1 MRGRGCRRRRLPLA
15 TAGILM
21 ILVVPMATSAADQT
35 SGGLVGYEIESAAP
49 GVELVYDNAAFPT
62 PTHPAFTGT
71 MPEATSTMATGPQTE
86 GFTSILWP
94 GPLAG
99 NLGTTFQQL
108 NQLCAPASIPLP
120 SGANCLPIPQALK
133 QFMAGKNDPVRADA
147 KNSGP
152 QDASYGGP
160 GALYMR
166 AHAVDQQATADSGVS
181 SFVASPLVNFGSVTS
196 HSSAQLAGGGNVA
209 VGDAIGTMG
218 GLEMGLGLPG
228 LPANVALL
236 SIDSVVSTVH
246 VQSDGSKGSGKGGT
260 VITGVTVAGMPA
272 TIDQDGLHLGP
283 VNQPLGPLL
292 APLASTAS
300 RLLDQF
306 KFKVSVAQPIE
317 VTQGSSEMLALG
329 GVTVAFKTPDGSSFK
344 ITGGKAAAAV
354 DGSPSEPFP
363 SLPAIPP
370 TVAPSLS
377 SPEAALSAPFLPAVA
392 SAPTATLSAPAVS
405 PAVPQSTRNASF
417 LPGFGGLAVGLL
429 VAGLVAVA
437 LIGAGLKR
445 LSDDVLAEA
454 PGGPGCPNEG
464 KRP

>member
-1 MRGRGCRRRRLPLA
+1 VATA
-15 TAGILM
+15 TAGILV

-62 PTHPAFTGT
+62 PAHPAFTGT
-71 MPEATSTMATGPQTE
+71 MPEATSTMSTGPQTE

-94 GPLAG
+94 GPLVG

-133 QFMAGKNDPVRADA
+133 QFLAGKNDPVRADA

-181 SFVASPLVNFGSVTS
+181 SFVASPLVNFGSVTA
-196 HSSAQLAGGGNVA
+196 HSSATLANGGNVA

-218 GLEMGLGLPG
+218 GLELGLGLPG
-228 LPANVALL
+228 LPSNVALL
-236 SIDSVVSTVH
+236 TISSVVSTVH
-246 VQSDGSKGSGKGGT
+246 VQSDGSKGYGKGGT
-260 VITGVTVAGMPA
+260 VISGVTVAGMPA
-272 TIDQDGLHLGP
+272 TIDQDGLHLGSTS
-283 VNQPLGPLL
+283 QPLAPLL
-292 APLASTAS
+292 TPLASTAS

-344 ITGGKAAAAV
+344 ITAGKAAAAV
-354 DGSPSEPFP
+354 DGSPNEPFP
-363 SLPAIPP
+363 SLPAIPSAI
-370 TVAPSLS
+370 APSLS
-377 SPEAALSAPFLPAVA
+377 SPEAALSAPSLPEVASVPLVSPSGPAVA
-392 SAPTATLSAPAVS
+392 

-417 LPGFGGLAVGLL
+417 LPGFGGLAAGLL
-429 VAGLVAVA
+429 VAGLVAAA

>member
-1 MRGRGCRRRRLPLA
+1 MRGRRYRHRRLALAAAAILLVLAVPAA
-15 TAGILM
+15 TA
-21 ILVVPMATSAADQT
+21 AADQAG
-35 SGGLVGYEIESAAP
+35 SGLVGYEIEASAP
-49 GVELVYDNAAFPT
+49 SVELVYDNAAFPT

-71 MPEATSTMATGPQTE
+71 MPEATSTMSTGPETE

-108 NQLCAPASIPLP
+108 NQLCAPSSIPLP
-120 SGANCLPIPQALK
+120 SGANCLPIPAALK
-133 QFMAGKNDPVRADA
+133 QFMVGKNDPVRADA

-166 AHAVDQQATADSGVS
+166 AHAIDQEASADAGVS
-181 SFVASPLVNFGSVTS
+181 SFVAAPVVNFGSVTS
-196 HSSAQLAGGGNVA
+196 HSSTHLASAGSVA

-218 GLEMGLGLPG
+218 GLEVGLGLPG
-228 LPANVALL
+228 LPADVALL
-236 SIDSVVSTVH
+236 NIDSIVSTVH
-246 VQSDGSKGSGKGGT
+246 VESDGSKGSGKGGT
-260 VITGVTVAGMPA
+260 VLSGVTVAGMPA
-272 TIDQDGLHLGP
+272 TIDQNGLHVGP
-283 VNQPLGPLL
+283 VNQPLGSLI
-292 APLASTAS
+292 APITDAAS

-329 GVTVAFKTPDGSSFK
+329 GVTIEFHTPDGSSFK

-354 DGSPSEPFP
+354 DGSPNEPFP

-370 TVAPSLS
+370 TIAPSLS
-377 SPEAALSAPFLPAVA
+377 PPEAALSAPSLPDIASPPA
-392 SAPTATLSAPAVS
+392 ATPSAPVGA
-405 PAVPQSTRNASF
+405 AVPQSTRNTSF

-454 PGGPGCPNEG
+454 PGGPACPNEG
-464 KRP
+464 KHP